1 MDCRAGIRGRQQPNT
16 AKVGNEAVVGKPK
29 ALCQLMKNRDY
40 AQNPCR
46 RVNELLILVGY
57 GRRPENALYA
67 SGVVVLIG
75 SLVFW
80 DRRNLVPRD
89 AKHSS
94 HDYSP
99 FWFSF
104 DLLTPFIDLHQADTW
119 VPRQGWWFGRN
130 YAHLHRILGWIL
142 VPIGIAAITG
152 IIK

>member
-1 MDCRAGIRGRQQPNT
+1 M
-16 AKVGNEAVVGKPK
+16 GKPK

-130 YAHLHRILGWIL
+130 YAHLQRILGWIL